1 MRTLGVLVIAAVLF
15 CAGCGDQVVAQHS
28 PGHRPSPGSSG
39 GAGGVTDAG
48 IRLTGGGTL
57 VAPAPRASA
66 IVYDTALVPPG
77 AEVTVTA
84 ESGAVLSTSTVVVK
98 GMLPARTYGVH
109 LHVDPCGLKPDDAGA
124 HYRSAHSHTDAQA
137 SAENEV
143 WLDLTTDA
151 RGDATAT
158 TTQDWAFSAG
168 RPPGSLVIHAE
179 PTRTAGTEAGS
190 AGSRVACVTLV
201 KR

>member
-1 MRTLGVLVIAAVLF
+1 MRTLGVLVVAAVLL

-28 PGHRPSPGSSG
+28 AGHSPSAGPSG
-39 GAGGVTDAG
+39 GAGGVTGAG
-48 IRLTGGGTL
+48 LRLAGGGTL

-77 AEVTVTA
+77 AEAMVTA
-84 ESGAVLSTSTVVVK
+84 ESGSVLSTSTVTVK

-109 LHVDPCGLKPDDAGA
+109 LHVNPCGLKPDDAGP
-124 HYRSAHSHTDAQA
+124 HYRSAHTHTAAHA

-143 WLDLTTDA
+143 WLDFTTDA
-151 RGDATAT
+151 RGEATAT
-158 TTQDWAFSAG
+158 STQDWAFSPG
-168 RPPGSLVIHAE
+168 KPPGSLVIHSE

-190 AGSRVACVTLV
+190 AGPRVACVSLV
-201 KR
+201 QR